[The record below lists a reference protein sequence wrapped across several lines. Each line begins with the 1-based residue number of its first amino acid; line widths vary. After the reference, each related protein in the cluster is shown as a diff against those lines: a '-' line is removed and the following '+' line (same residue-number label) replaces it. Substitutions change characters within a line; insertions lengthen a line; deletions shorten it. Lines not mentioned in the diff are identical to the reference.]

1 MSAQKEALAKAEV
14 LSQALPWLLKYQGAT
29 IVIKFG
35 GNAMVD
41 NELINSFAEDVTFLK
56 LAGINPI
63 IVHGGGP
70 QISQALKKAG
80 IETKFVKGLRV
91 TDEKSID
98 IIKSVLVNEIQV
110 QLTKS
115 LNSIYD
121 FAVGISGDEKGVLQG
136 KKINQID
143 GEKVDLGLVGEITSV
158 KTDPIREIIAGGKI
172 PVISTLAIGDNHEL
186 LNINA
191 DLAASSIAIALGARK
206 LIILTDVIGLMS
218 DFPNPESLISQ
229 ITTLELTKLLPN
241 LDEGMKP
248 KMQAALLAVEKGVP
262 RAHVIDG
269 RIAHGLLVEIFTD
282 LGAGTMVVSHG

>member
-1 MSAQKEALAKAEV
+1 MSVQKEALAKAEV

-158 KTDPIREIIAGGKI
+158 KADPIREIIAGGKI
-172 PVISTLAIGDNHEL
+172 PVISTLAIGDNNEL

>member
-172 PVISTLAIGDNHEL
+172 PVISTLAIGDNNEL

>member
-41 NELINSFAEDVTFLK
+41 NDLINSFAEDVTFLK
-56 LAGINPI
+56 LSGINPV

-70 QISQALKKAG
+70 QISQALKKSG

-91 TDEKSID
+91 TDEKSIG

-115 LNSIYD
+115 LNSIYE
-121 FAVGISGDEKGVLQG
+121 FAVGISGDEKGLLQG
-136 KKINQID
+136 KRINQID
-143 GEKVDLGLVGEITSV
+143 GELVDLGLVGEITSV
-158 KTDPIREIIAGGKI
+158 KPDPLREIIAGGKI
-172 PVISTLAIGDNHEL
+172 PVLSTLATGSNGEL

-229 ITTLELTKLLPN
+229 ITTLELAALLPK

-282 LGAGTMVVSHG
+282 QGAGTMVVSHG

>member
-158 KTDPIREIIAGGKI
+158 KADPIREIIAGGKI
-172 PVISTLAIGDNHEL
+172 PVISTLAIGDNNEL

-229 ITTLELTKLLPN
+229 ITTLELTKLIPN

-248 KMQAALLAVEKGVP
+248 KMQAALLAVEKGIP

>member
-1 MSAQKEALAKAEV
+1 MSVQKEALAKAEV

-80 IETKFVKGLRV
+80 IEIKFVKGLRV

-110 QLTKS
+110 QITKS
-115 LNSIYD
+115 LNSIYE

-143 GEKVDLGLVGEITSV
+143 ACEIYSLF
-158 KTDPIREIIAGGKI
+158 DFR
-172 PVISTLAIGDNHEL
+172 NM
-186 LNINA
+186 
-191 DLAASSIAIALGARK
+191 
-206 LIILTDVIGLMS
+206 LM
-218 DFPNPESLISQ
+218 NP
-229 ITTLELTKLLPN
+229 TN
-241 LDEGMKP
+241 F
-248 KMQAALLAVEKGVP
+248 V
-262 RAHVIDG
+262 RA
-269 RIAHGLLVEIFTD
+269 
-282 LGAGTMVVSHG
+282 

>member
-80 IETKFVKGLRV
+80 IKTKFVKGLRV

-98 IIKSVLVNEIQV
+98 IIKSVLVDEIQV

>member
-91 TDEKSID
+91 TDEKSIG

-229 ITTLELTKLLPN
+229 ITTLELTKLIPN